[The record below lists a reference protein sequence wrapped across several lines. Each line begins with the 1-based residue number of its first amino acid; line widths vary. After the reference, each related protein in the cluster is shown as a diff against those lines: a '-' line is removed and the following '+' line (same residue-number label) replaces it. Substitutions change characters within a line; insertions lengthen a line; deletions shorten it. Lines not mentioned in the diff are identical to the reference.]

1 MIVVLPTPK
10 LVRCVSLCQ
19 EDQPKEKRISS
30 DSSGINDHQADA
42 TSTLK
47 APCKQK
53 HAESL
58 RNVSRTHFSPCTG
71 QESPPSSTSSAA
83 TRVVLVDQ
91 ERRGAGAEGDG
102 DDVS

>member
-53 HAESL
+53 HSESL
-58 RNVSRTHFSPCTG
+58 RNVSRTHFPPCTG
-71 QESPPSSTSSAA
+71 QESPPSST
-83 TRVVLVDQ
+83 RVVLVDQ
-91 ERRGAGAEGDG
+91 EGRGAGAEGDG